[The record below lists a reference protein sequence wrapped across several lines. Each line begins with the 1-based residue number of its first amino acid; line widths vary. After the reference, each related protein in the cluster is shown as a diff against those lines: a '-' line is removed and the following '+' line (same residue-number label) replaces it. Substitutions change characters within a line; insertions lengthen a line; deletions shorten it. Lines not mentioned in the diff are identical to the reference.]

1 MSAPSRYCNG
11 IHAILNIDFPYNLE
25 LLTNTGVYAY
35 FKTQYVEFYSDYG
48 KLALGK
54 VPGIVLSEV
63 MRNVDYLI
71 QGCSIGLDLS

>member
-1 MSAPSRYCNG
+1 MSAPSRYCSG
-11 IHAILNIDFPYNLE
+11 IDASLNVDLPYNLE
-25 LLTNTGVYAY
+25 LLSNTGVYAY
-35 FKTQYVEFYSDYG
+35 IKTQYVEFYSDYG
-48 KLALGK
+48 KLALEK